1 MSTENAGPR
10 VGLRRSLTLWDL
22 ILYGMIVLQP
32 VAPMSAFG
40 ALSDRGR
47 GHVVTAIL
55 IAMVAMLFTA
65 MSYGRMARA
74 YPSAGSAFTYVA
86 QEIHPSIGYVTG
98 WSFVMDYIVNPL
110 ICTIWC
116 AGQAHEFAPG
126 IPEWGWKIIFA
137 VAFTWL
143 NLQGIKTSAR
153 VNAGLTIGMSA
164 VVVLV
169 FVTAIR
175 YIFGHPHS
183 DPGFFTRPF
192 YDPQTFTWG
201 NLFGCTSIAVLSYI
215 GFDAISTLSEEAENP
230 RRNILLA
237 TVLSCVVIGFLSAA
251 EVYIAQLVWPA
262 SQPFPNSDTAYVWA
276 AARTWA
282 PLFKILGVTLIVANF
297 GSGMGAHIGAA
308 RLMYGMG
315 RSNAL
320 PKSFFGAID
329 PKHQIPRNNVL
340 VVGAIVLILSQLRRP
355 DGSFVLTYAR
365 GVELLNYGALIA
377 FMGVN
382 AAALTRYFLRVRH
395 KTTGELFRNAVSN
408 LIPPMLGFVICFFLW
423 LNLSRPALIAGT
435 IWMAAGIA
443 FGIWKTKGFREPLS
457 FEMPPE

>member
-1 MSTENAGPR
+1 MDKESSASPGPR
-10 VGLRRSLTLWDL
+10 LKRSLTLWDL
-22 ILYGMIVLQP
+22 ILYGAIVLQP
-32 VAPMSAFG
+32 VAPMSVFG
-40 ALSDRGR
+40 ALSDRGK

-55 IAMVAMLFTA
+55 IALIAMLFTA
-65 MSYGRMARA
+65 MSYGLMARA
-74 YPSAGSAFTYVA
+74 YPIAGSAFTYVA
-86 QEIHPSIGYVTG
+86 QEIHPAVGYVTG

-110 ICTIWC
+110 ICVIWC
-116 AGQAHEFAPG
+116 AVQAHEFAPG
-126 IPEWGWKIIFA
+126 LPIWLWKVFFA
-137 VAFTWL
+137 VAFTLL

-164 VVVLV
+164 VVVVV

-175 YIFGHPHS
+175 YIFGHPHA
-183 DPGFFTRPF
+183 DPHFFTRPF

-230 RRNILLA
+230 RRNIPLA
-237 TVLSCVVIGFLSAA
+237 TVLTCVVIGFLSAA

-262 SQPFPNSDTAYVWA
+262 SQPFPNPDTAYVWA

-282 PLFKILGVTLIVANF
+282 PLFSIVGITLIVANF

-308 RLMYGMG
+308 RLLYGMG

-329 PKHQIPRNNVL
+329 AKHQVPRNNVL
-340 VVGAIVLILSQLRRP
+340 VVGAIALILSQLRYL
-355 DGSFVLTYAR
+355 DGSFVLTYER
-365 GVELLNYGALIA
+365 GVELLNFGALIA

-382 AAALTRYFLRVRH
+382 ASAFMRYFVRASEKKIIH
-395 KTTGELFRNAVSN
+395 FVS
-408 LIPPMLGFVICFFLW
+408 PVLGFFICLGLW
-423 LNLSRPALIAGT
+423 LNLSHNALKWGG
-435 IWMAAGIA
+435 IWMVAGIA
-443 FGIWKTKGFREPLS
+443 FGAWKTRGFREQLS
-457 FEMPPE
+457 FEVPPE